1 MRALLRRFAQ
11 SLGWDVSRTSSFGK
25 NAFIDIRQL
34 ATTPPRLGFDVGA
47 NEGQTAK
54 ELREIFPDAKIYC
67 FEPYVAAFRA
77 LQEKLSGDPNIFLE
91 RIALGD
97 RKGET
102 TLYENAESV
111 TNSLL
116 PNAPEAD
123 LSQPA
128 SFATPTGQS
137 TVSITTLD
145 DFCAERSISRIDFLK
160 VDSQGYD
167 LRILQGARRH
177 LTEHRVSFIVVEML
191 FAPLYSGQAHFHE
204 IYEFLTGL
212 GYQLVGLYAVQRS
225 EAGVI
230 LWCDALFRCT

>member
-11 SLGWDVSRTSSFGK
+11 SLGWDVSRATSFGK
-25 NAFIDIRQL
+25 NPFIDVRQL
-34 ATTPPRLGFDVGA
+34 AATPPRIVFDVGA
-47 NEGQTAK
+47 NEGQTAE
-54 ELREIFPDAKIYC
+54 ELKEIFPDAKLYC

-77 LQEKLSGDPNIFLE
+77 LQEKFSGDPNIFLE
-91 RIALGD
+91 RSALGD

-128 SFATPTGQS
+128 SFATPIGQS
-137 TVSITTLD
+137 TVSITTID
-145 DFCAERSISRIDFLK
+145 NFCTERSIDQIDFLK
-160 VDSQGYD
+160 VDSQGFD
-167 LRILQGARRH
+167 LRILQGARRQ
-177 LTEHRVSFIVVEML
+177 LSEHRVSFIVVEML

-204 IYEFLTGL
+204 IYEFLTSL
-212 GYQLVGLYAVQRS
+212 GYRLVGLYAVHRS
-225 EAGVI
+225 ETGVI
-230 LWCDALFRCT
+230 LWCDALFRCV

>member
-1 MRALLRRFAQ
+1 
-11 SLGWDVSRTSSFGK
+11 
-25 NAFIDIRQL
+25 
-34 ATTPPRLGFDVGA
+34 
-47 NEGQTAK
+47 
-54 ELREIFPDAKIYC
+54 
-67 FEPYVAAFRA
+67 
-77 LQEKLSGDPNIFLE
+77 
-91 RIALGD
+91 
-97 RKGET
+97 
-102 TLYENAESV
+102 V

-137 TVSITTLD
+137 IVCITTLD
-145 DFCAERSISRIDFLK
+145 DFCAERGISRIDFLK

-167 LRILQGARRH
+167 LRILQGARRQ
-177 LTEHRVSFIVVEML
+177 LSEHRVSFIVVEML

-212 GYQLVGLYAVQRS
+212 GYQLVGLYAVHRS

-230 LWCDALFRCT
+230 LWCDALFRCV